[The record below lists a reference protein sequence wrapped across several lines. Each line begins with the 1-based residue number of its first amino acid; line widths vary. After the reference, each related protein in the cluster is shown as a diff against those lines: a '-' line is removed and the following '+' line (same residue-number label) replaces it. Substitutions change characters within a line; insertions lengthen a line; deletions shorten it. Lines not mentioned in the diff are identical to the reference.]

1 MNTIRNKHNGITS
14 KPGTL
19 VHVKGNYVT
28 QYITIQSGCHVCFTP
43 DGGIREEKQQEMEPP
58 PAIPQA
64 DAPLSRIELAF
75 QTGIKAVLDAGLIQ
89 NKQDFR
95 AIHRIMEEMN
105 LYDRFSFRDFIMMLK
120 RVPSIPEEHAPSTN
134 NLKSLT
140 FGSHY
145 PNWKV
150 SNGTPDK
157 IQRLVYIAKV
167 FKDTFYAVLQS
178 H

>member
-28 QYITIQSGCHVCFTP
+28 QYITIQSGCSVHITP
-43 DGGIREEKQQEMEPP
+43 QGSVSLPQQEV
-58 PAIPQA
+58 PAGTAAPLGGV
-64 DAPLSRIELAF
+64 PLSRIEQAF
-75 QTGIKAVLDAGLIQ
+75 QAGIKAVLDAGLIQ